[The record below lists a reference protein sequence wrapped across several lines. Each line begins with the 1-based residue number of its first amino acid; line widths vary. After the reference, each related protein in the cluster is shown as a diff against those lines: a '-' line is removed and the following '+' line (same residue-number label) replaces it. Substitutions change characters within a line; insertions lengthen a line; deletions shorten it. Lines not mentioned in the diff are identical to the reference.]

1 MGSVTK
7 FHKYTDN
14 NAEGCVAALRAG
26 CDQECFRRCPSPMVK
41 GIHEA
46 YKKGL
51 VSEDEINVSVRRL
64 LRLLFL
70 TGEFDNM
77 NNHKYGQIKT
87 FSS

>member
-1 MGSVTK
+1 
-7 FHKYTDN
+7 
-14 NAEGCVAALRAG
+14 
-26 CDQECFRRCPSPMVK
+26 MVK

-77 NNHKYGQIKT
+77 NNHKYGQIKPSVLESPKHRALALEAAKQVYRS
-87 FSS
+87 FK